1 MPKPNKS
8 WYTLK
13 NEADVIKVWVH
24 GDISAWDID
33 ATEIIAAL
41 QVANGKEVELRM
53 LSGGGSVYQGLAM
66 YNALKAHKGRVV
78 GIVDGMAASIATY
91 VLLACDSI
99 RMPENAMLM
108 IHNPAIGAWGGE
120 KEINSALQQ
129 LQAATK
135 TISEA
140 YAEKSGQPLEEVL
153 TAMESETWFT
163 AQAAKDWGLVDEVV
177 EAVDLSNSLQSFDE
191 SDFKNFKQ
199 APSELMNSLT
209 LQSNEPTPLAAS
221 AKPNEP
227 QINKPKQVSDMPK
240 PNEELQNAVK
250 AENQR
255 QADIRALCAQHK
267 VSEAL
272 TNEMLTDL
280 SCSVGQASTKILESI
295 GTQSAA
301 GQQEPEANLTA
312 THMRL
317 GNGNHVKDELQNALN
332 ARCGVADLEKDNS
345 FGHESLLNMA
355 RACLDVNARSAITKN
370 ELVNRAFNSGDFG
383 DIITEGIRTVMRDEA
398 QARAPMWR
406 ELANVENLTDFR
418 ETELVMV
425 NDAPDL
431 MKVSEDGEYKAA
443 VLKGSGERIQLATFG
458 REIQFTRHAIIND
471 EIGLVAKVP
480 RKFMQSGYRLSD
492 KLMFNAILAG
502 KMADGGNVFKAGKD
516 KGWGNFINDIPA
528 GDYAAM
534 IMALHKVFATAT
546 TIPLDGEAGQGDAL
560 DLRGELLIA
569 SPDHA
574 SMFEAVLNTASKPD
588 AFNPA
593 YKKFGKVIETARVGD
608 VNGALALTG
617 KDFDTVVMGFLD
629 GQQDPWLETGDGWS
643 SDGAKFRITYD
654 LMSKVLDR
662 RGIAQATFK

>member
-13 NEADVIKVWVH
+13 NEADAIKIWVH
-24 GDISAWDID
+24 GDISAYDID

-41 QVANGKEVELRM
+41 QVADGKEVELRM

-66 YNALKAHKGRVV
+66 YNALKAHKGKVV

-108 IHNPAIGAWGGE
+108 IHNPSIGAWGGE

-140 YAEKSGQPLEEVL
+140 YVEKSGQPLEDVL

-191 SDFKNFKQ
+191 SDFKNFKH
-199 APSELMNSLT
+199 APSELINSLKR
-209 LQSNEPTPLAAS
+209 Q
-221 AKPNEP
+221 PNEP
-227 QINKPKQVSDMPK
+227 KNNTKQVSDMPN
-240 PNEELQNAVK
+240 PNEEIQNAVK

-267 VSEAL
+267 ISETL
-272 TNEMLTDL
+272 TNEMLADL

-295 GTQSAA
+295 GRQAAA

-312 THMRL
+312 THMRV

-355 RACLDVNARSAITKN
+355 RACLDVNARSAVTKN

-431 MKVSEDGEYKAA
+431 MKVAEDGEYKAA

-502 KMADGGNVFKAGKD
+502 KMADGDDVFKAGKD
-516 KGWGNFINDIPA
+516 KGWGNLIRSIPK

-546 TIPLDGEAGQGDAL
+546 TIPLDGQAGKGDAL
-560 DLRGELLIA
+560 DLRGEILIA

-588 AFNPA
+588 VFNPA

-608 VNGALALTG
+608 IDGALALTG

-662 RGIAQATFK
+662 RGIALASFA